1 MRFNTT
7 ERNNKARSLVQNVDV
22 WGTVECDI
30 SPLHAEYAEKLE
42 RCFGEDPI
50 LCDFTVEP
58 VIYGDTFSSIV
69 LHFNFPPGE
78 ASAMFAELEENVNAL
93 LQRLTTRM
101 HS

>member
-1 MRFNTT
+1 MRFNTA
-7 ERNNKARSLVQNVDV
+7 ERQNKARLVLENVDV

-30 SPLHAEYAEKLE
+30 SPLPAEYAEKLE

-58 VIYGDTFSSIV
+58 YIYGEKFSRIV

-78 ASAMFAELEENVNAL
+78 ASDIFAELEENVNAL
-93 LQRLTTRM
+93 LQRFTARM